1 MKDITAIAPL
11 YGSVVPGV
19 PSLRHCSGVL
29 FDFNGTL
36 SDDEGILRRLFIGLA
51 QGAGIGLTEDRYQQ
65 EMAGRSDREIAEV
78 ILAPALGDTR
88 SQAAQEAIGAFL
100 ARLDHLYNVE
110 IERESPIRPET
121 KDLVGALHAAGIRLG
136 VVTGAGKGT
145 VLSALRRAGLADFID
160 VVITHEDVRQG
171 KPHPEGFLAAARAL
185 ELRNP
190 ATVAVFE
197 DSVPG
202 LQAAAAAGMI
212 PLAVRGTHP
221 PEKLRPLS
229 AAVLDGLRP
238 QWLDLELVRE

>member
-51 QGAGIGLTEDRYQQ
+51 QGAGIGPAADRYQQ

-78 ILAPALGDTR
+78 ILPLPSGTPGARRRRKPSAR
-88 SQAAQEAIGAFL
+88 SWHAWT
-100 ARLDHLYNVE
+100 HLYNVE

-121 KDLVGALHAAGIRLG
+121 KDLVGTLHAAGIRLG

>member
-1 MKDITAIAPL
+1 MKDTAIAPL

-51 QGAGIGLTEDRYQQ
+51 QGAGIGPAADRYQQ

-100 ARLDHLYNVE
+100 ARLYNVE